1 MSASTKFEFD
11 AVKPFSDELAT
22 GQRGQVRTNQVLTFR
37 KLRIRARGEDIG
49 PCRQQLGGCL
59 VTSRMLQAEEQR
71 QCVGRVVVALRRKSE
86 VLLKQQHKVLS
97 AADQT
102 VSTKLCA
109 ATQPAAHNYV
119 LLLKQLWTQEVL
131 LKQGKGRH
139 LPSTTGDDDQLQHQ
153 KHHHNFSRLQTNYFR
168 WLKSK

>member
-1 MSASTKFEFD
+1 MSAPTKFEFD

-102 VSTKLCA
+102 
-109 ATQPAAHNYV
+109 AAHNYV

-153 KHHHNFSRLQTNYFR
+153 RHHQNFSRLQTNYFK
-168 WLKSK
+168 WLKSKETKIDCISI